1 MKELSNPWLELMAC
15 LLLSRLMVFVK
26 LAVEKEVFVKNI
38 FCRTDLQI
46 ALWWI
51 RQRCKKWKI
60 WVQNRVEAIRKNVNV
75 AIGILYLHL

>member
-15 LLLSRLMVFVK
+15 LLLSRLMVSVK
-26 LAVEKEVFVKNI
+26 LAVEKEVSVKNI

-46 ALWWI
+46 VLWWI

-60 WVQNRVEAIRKNVNV
+60 WVQNRVEAIR
-75 AIGILYLHL
+75 